1 MDSLAFP
8 PLQDASR
15 AAGATVGDVEPGDAP
30 LTHLDPFAP
39 GNDHGDD
46 VWPNRPINIDDTDPL
61 YMLMV
66 EFRQALLSPGTN
78 GMSEAGQSLPSESTP
93 PIRFPKDEDAP
104 PHPASY
110 FAPEPSVA
118 ELLTARKNIDA
129 LLDSLDACDAA
140 PLFET
145 AQRRDILSV
154 FAPPDLRACRAGP
167 VARLTREEHHLIGLD
182 SHMALPDSVEAFTS
196 DSPDEHHR

>member
-1 MDSLAFP
+1 MDDLASP

-15 AAGATVGDVEPGDAP
+15 AAGAIVGDVDPGNAP
-30 LTHLDPFAP
+30 LIHLDPFAQ
-39 GNDHGDD
+39 GNDYGDD
-46 VWPNRPINIDDTDPL
+46 MWPNRPINLDEKDPL

-78 GMSEAGQSLPSESTP
+78 GMTEAGLSLPNESTP
-93 PIRFPKDEDAP
+93 PIRFPEDEDAP

-110 FAPEPSVA
+110 FPLESSVV
-118 ELLTARKNIDA
+118 ELLTARKNIDT

-145 AQRRDILSV
+145 EQRRDILSV
-154 FAPPDLRACRAGP
+154 FAPPDIRACRTSA

-182 SHMALPDSVEAFTS
+182 SHMALPNSVEAPTP
-196 DSPDEHHR
+196 DSLDEHHR